1 MNTYFLI
8 IFIFALSIM
17 VVVSFLYVMWRVR
30 RDELKLISIIHSSP
44 IPTFVI
50 SKDHEV
56 MYWNKA
62 LQLLSNITPRQIV
75 GTDQHWK
82 IFYKAKRPCLA
93 DLILDKKI
101 DKIPDY
107 YSGHGAKSSLLDEAY
122 DET

>member
-30 RDELKLISIIHSSP
+30 RDELKLINIIHSSP

-50 SKDHEV
+50 SKDHKV

-62 LQLLSNITPRQIV
+62 LQLLSNITPREIV
-75 GTDQHWK
+75 GPTSTGEYFTRQSVPAWR
-82 IFYKAKRPCLA
+82 I
-93 DLILDKKI
+93 
-101 DKIPDY
+101 
-107 YSGHGAKSSLLDEAY
+107 
-122 DET
+122 